1 MGLMLRGNF
10 AFMKDFRMVEAVE
23 DDGIPQ
29 FMGISGDS
37 ARSVLDDDLGLSLLL
52 MRCVP
57 KASCPDQSNL
67 RSELSADVLTETEA
81 NNEQRFPRGS
91 FDSIKFKF

>member
-1 MGLMLRGNF
+1 
-10 AFMKDFRMVEAVE
+10 
-23 DDGIPQ
+23 
-29 FMGISGDS
+29 MGISGDS

-52 MRCVP
+52 MRCLP

-67 RSELSADVLTETEA
+67 RSELSADVSTETEA

-91 FDSIKFKF
+91 FDSMKFKVQKYFEVQKYSRYYGTKYK